1 MTRNVVVSLL
11 GGVFVIAIGVTW
23 VFSQPTQ
30 GEQTLD
36 YLVESEHLDVG
47 EAFIPDEVENSFSG
61 VSDDDTFGVRLDSDV
76 ILRVPRN
83 VGALGVGSTGE
94 NTVHLSVFMEDQR
107 IMLDRGEDSSYDV
120 LRGIETYESSV
131 RDALDAS
138 GVDAD
143 EVEHVVLGEIV
154 RLESMPPEDA
164 FLAVLGVTEEQLAGS
179 ETSREIAKNA
189 ILVVLKHKMIGP
201 CDAAFVFETT
211 NGETVYALRQAPSS
225 TSRGVGYWF
234 WVYSTEKELLI
245 AGSWLLPSGT
255 AAEHLPKI
263 QEFIGRASFN

>member
-1 MTRNVVVSLL
+1 MWKQMTRNVVVSLL
-11 GGVFVIAIGVTW
+11 GGVFVIAIGVAW

-131 RDALDAS
+131 
-138 GVDAD
+138 
-143 EVEHVVLGEIV
+143 
-154 RLESMPPEDA
+154 
-164 FLAVLGVTEEQLAGS
+164 
-179 ETSREIAKNA
+179 
-189 ILVVLKHKMIGP
+189 
-201 CDAAFVFETT
+201 
-211 NGETVYALRQAPSS
+211 
-225 TSRGVGYWF
+225 
-234 WVYSTEKELLI
+234 
-245 AGSWLLPSGT
+245 
-255 AAEHLPKI
+255 
-263 QEFIGRASFN
+263 